1 MEKLMPEYNT
11 GRRVVVTGAAGV
23 YGTWIAEAFAAE
35 GARLLL
41 VDFREAPLAALAG
54 SLKKSAAQVLTFVCD
69 LRDPAAAE
77 AIAGLV
83 REQWKSPDIL
93 VNNAGVYP
101 HKPTMELTLED
112 WNAVMELNVTAPFLL
127 IQALAGL
134 MIEQGVRGSVVN
146 MSSGA
151 ANTTRPGSVHY
162 STSKAAL
169 SMLTRGYALELAP
182 HGIRVNAIS
191 PGFAPGSEVS
201 HLNDEYVA
209 MMTKSIPIGRTS
221 GPGDSSQAVLFLC
234 SEAASYI
241 TGTTLVCDGGRA
253 AGTFGAAVS
262 R

>member
-1 MEKLMPEYNT
+1 MSGEFHE
-11 GRRVVVTGAAGV
+11 RRVVLTGAAGV
-23 YGTWIAEAFAAE
+23 YGRWIAEAFAAQ

-41 VDFREAPLAALAG
+41 VDFREQALGQMAR
-54 SLKKSAAQVLTFVCD
+54 SLEGRTDEVLTYVCD
-69 LRDPAAAE
+69 LRQPESAT
-77 AIAGLV
+77 AIASLV
-83 REQWKSPDIL
+83 KDRWQSADVL

-101 HKPTMELTLED
+101 HKPTMELSLAD
-112 WNAVMELNVTAPFLL
+112 WNAVMDLNVTAPFLL
-127 IQALAGL
+127 TQALARL
-134 MIEQGVRGSVVN
+134 MIESGVHGSVVN
-146 MSSGA
+146 LSSGA

-182 HGIRVNAIS
+182 HGIRVNAVS
-191 PGFAPGSEVS
+191 PGFAPGSSVS
-201 HLNDEYVA
+201 ELNEEYVA
-209 MMTKSIPIGRTS
+209 MMTRSIPLGRTS

-253 AGTFGAAVS
+253 AGTFGAPVS

>member
-1 MEKLMPEYNT
+1 MKDGEFR

-23 YGTWIAEAFAAE
+23 YGKWIAEAFAGE

-41 VDFREAPLAALAG
+41 IDFREGPLRATAEALRARAAE
-54 SLKKSAAQVLTFVCD
+54 VLTHACD
-69 LRDPAAAE
+69 LRDPAATV
-77 AIAGLV
+77 AIADLV
-83 REQWKSPDIL
+83 REHWQAPDIL

-101 HKPTMELTLED
+101 HQPIMDMHLGD

-127 IQALAGL
+127 TQALARL
-134 MIEQGVRGSVVN
+134 MIDAGVRGSVVN

-182 HGIRVNAIS
+182 HGIRVNAVS

-201 HLNDEYVA
+201 HLNDDYVA
-209 MMTKSIPIGRTS
+209 MMTTSIPMGRTS
-221 GPGDSSQAVLFLC
+221 GPHDSSQAILFLC
-234 SEAASYI
+234 SAAAVYI

-253 AGTFGAAVS
+253 AGTFGAAVG

>member
-1 MEKLMPEYNT
+1 MKDGEFR
-11 GRRVVVTGAAGV
+11 GRRVVVTGGAGV
-23 YGTWIAEAFAAE
+23 FGKWIAEAFAAH

-41 VDFREAPLAALAG
+41 TDLRDAPLQAIAEKLRAG
-54 SLKKSAAQVLTFVCD
+54 GTDVLTHACD
-69 LRDPAAAE
+69 LRDPAATMAV
-77 AIAGLV
+77 AKLV
-83 REQWKSPDIL
+83 REQWQAPDIL

-101 HKPTMELTLED
+101 HQPIMDMRLDD

-127 IQALAGL
+127 TQALARL
-134 MIEQGVRGSVVN
+134 MIAAGVRGSVVN
-146 MSSGA
+146 LSSGA
-151 ANTTRPGSVHY
+151 ADTTRPGSVHY

-182 HGIRVNAIS
+182 HGIRVNAVS

-209 MMTKSIPIGRTS
+209 MMTKSIPVGRTS
-221 GPGDSSQAVLFLC
+221 GPHDSSEAVLFLC
-234 SEAASYI
+234 SEAASFI
-241 TGTTLVCDGGRA
+241 TGTTLVCDGGRS